1 MKLQKKKG
9 PGLKLARPHFEKSA
23 LRTQA
28 MAKGIGAAVKEAAPE
43 EGEEEEV
50 KGQMDFLERRA
61 WDKLS
66 TRKKRRFLRWGNG
79 LEPLPSCPAGE
90 TGAAGQ
96 KEEQARPCGK
106 RGNACRTD
114 GAGREQRKP
123 PHLFRKEGRGMK
135 GGQPEREGRALPRQG
150 RRPGTR

>member
-50 KGQMDFLERRA
+50 KG
-61 WDKLS
+61 
-66 TRKKRRFLRWGNG
+66 
-79 LEPLPSCPAGE
+79 
-90 TGAAGQ
+90 
-96 KEEQARPCGK
+96 
-106 RGNACRTD
+106 
-114 GAGREQRKP
+114 
-123 PHLFRKEGRGMK
+123 
-135 GGQPEREGRALPRQG
+135 
-150 RRPGTR
+150 